1 LWLLHSYPP
10 VTMSFEL
17 VDQARKIAAYD
28 IDRPRNFQGDS
39 Q

>member
-1 LWLLHSYPP
+1 VRLLHSYPP
-10 VTMSFEL
+10 VTLSMGL

-28 IDRPRNFQGDS
+28 SDRSGNFQGDS